1 MLGPWGALKS
11 AASSIGSLN
20 WTLYVLGFL
29 AFVFLLLPGVF
40 WLAGTAGRV
49 LSPGKR
55 TIRQRFIDYAY
66 ALVPLGLAAWIAFSL
81 SFVFSNFS
89 YIWPVLSDPLGWG
102 WDLFGTA
109 RVAWS
114 PYLTGLVPGLQSAV
128 LLVGLVWASRT
139 AVNIAGEDSAVKA
152 PWREASPVV
161 LYCLLITIGFLWLL
175 VG

>member
-1 MLGPWGALKS
+1 MSIPFLDGTPIGTLDLGLDPTPDQVRRGRD
-11 AASSIGSLN
+11 
-20 WTLYVLGFL
+20 
-29 AFVFLLLPGVF
+29 VFLDG
-40 WLAGTAGRV
+40 GHSKDGR
-49 LSPGKR
+49 
-55 TIRQRFIDYAY
+55 
-66 ALVPLGLAAWIAFSL
+66 FSCA
-81 SFVFSNFS
+81 SCH
-89 YIWPVLSDPLGWG
+89 PRGMSDQLGWG

-109 RVAWS
+109 GAAWT